1 MRRQVIALGTAALLT
16 LSTMTAAPA
25 WARGDG
31 TNWNGNV
38 TPGQGGHDV
47 GADVWKD
54 GGKGGSGKDSTSV
67 DGQTP
72 AEAGKSLDNRKSQAQ
87 YKCDQIAGQMK
98 SMAGQ
103 DPNNKGNDAKMK
115 NLTGQFN
122 QSCTGVSDATKPG
135 TVTNVKPRPDPGYL
149 GRRAALTLDLPGAHP
164 VVSPDPSLNKWRMAA
179 VGYPLWLSV
188 DDPRSQV
195 STSITVEGYQVS
207 LSAKRSAIQ
216 YNMGDGNTVSC
227 GVTTQWTKAVKA
239 GTPSPTCGYRYQ
251 KPSEPGKYKVTASAG
266 WQVTWSVMGETG
278 TIGIDKAGGVQLP
291 VGELQSVVVHR

>member
-1 MRRQVIALGTAALLT
+1 MRRQVAAFCVAALLG
-16 LSTMTAAPA
+16 LSTATSA
-25 WARGDG
+25 WAGGDSG
-31 TNWNGNV
+31 YNHNV

-54 GGKGGSGKDSTSV
+54 GGSGKGGAGKDSTSI

-72 AEAGKSLDNRKSQAQ
+72 QEASKSLDTRKSQSQ

-98 SMAGQ
+98 GLGGQ
-103 DPNNKGNDAKMK
+103 APNKANDAKMK

-164 VVSPDPSLNKWRMAA
+164 VISPDPSLNKWKMAA

-188 DDPRSQV
+188 TDPRSQV

-207 LSAKRSAIQ
+207 LSAKRSAIR

-227 GVTTQWTKAVKA
+227 GATTQWTKSVKA
-239 GTPSPTCGYRYQ
+239 GTASPTCGYRYQ
-251 KPSEPGKYKVTASAG
+251 KPSDPGRYKVTASAG

-278 TIGIDKAGGVQLP
+278 TIGIDKAGGVQLL